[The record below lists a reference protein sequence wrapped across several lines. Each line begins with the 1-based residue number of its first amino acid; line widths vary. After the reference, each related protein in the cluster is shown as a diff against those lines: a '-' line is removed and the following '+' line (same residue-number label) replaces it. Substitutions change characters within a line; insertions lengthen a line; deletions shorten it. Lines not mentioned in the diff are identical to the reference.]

1 MIEMPP
7 EKSPEKI
14 TRRPGFGVSVMR
26 GLMTLSRLYTRYGRS
41 GYIPLADLHGTDRG
55 DIRAAMRY
63 IRRLSAWHFWK
74 RIEK

>member
-41 GYIPLADLHGTDRG
+41 GYIP
-55 DIRAAMRY
+55 
-63 IRRLSAWHFWK
+63 RLTSTERTGATSGLP
-74 RIEK
+74 